1 MLKAI
6 LPKDLVIG
14 QNEEFIM
21 YMLSN
26 AFEVKYLNNVIKT
39 KKSVK
44 RNKQL
49 TISKY

>member
-26 AFEVKYLNNVIKT
+26 VFEVKYLNNVIKT